1 MKQEMTKY
9 LKVQSP
15 SPEWFQTAIADVGE
29 SRFVDVQDCD
39 VHYLYWPSKREA
51 QGNLLLVHGGGG
63 HAHWWSFLAP
73 MLAQNLNVAALCLS
87 GMGDSGWR
95 SFYDSDIRVEDMR
108 GVISHAQ
115 FHGPTYVLGHSFGG
129 YMTSRFGQLYGDEV
143 MGIIIADS
151 PIRPPHKRNED
162 RKRRPRMGNKRY
174 YSDFEEALK
183 RFRLM
188 PSQPCENEFLVEH
201 IGRTSLKLDSKGWCW
216 KWDGGA
222 MENSR
227 FVEPFHEYLAA
238 ATCKKA
244 YLYGEKS
251 KLVDEESLL
260 FIKTLIGDDAPIIG
274 IPEAHHHLMLDQP
287 IAFVTTLRAV
297 LSLWQGS
304 VTRQK

>member
-1 MKQEMTKY
+1 MTKY
-9 LKVQSP
+9 LEVQSP
-15 SPEWFQTAIADVGE
+15 SPDWFRAAMADPGD
-29 SRFVDVQDCD
+29 SRFVDVEDCN
-39 VHYLYWPSKREA
+39 VHYLYWPCKKKA

-73 MLAQNLNVAALCLS
+73 MLAQDLNVAALCLS
-87 GMGDSGWR
+87 GMGDSGSR
-95 SFYDSDIRVEDMR
+95 SSYDSKIRVKDMR
-108 GVISHAQ
+108 GVVSHAQ
-115 FHGPTYVLGHSFGG
+115 FQGPTYILGHSFGG

-143 MGIIIADS
+143 TGIIIADS
-151 PIRPPHKRNED
+151 PIRAPRKRGEAK
-162 RKRRPRMGNKRY
+162 RRRPRMGNKRY
-174 YSDFEEALK
+174 YADFDEALK

-201 IGRTSLKLDSKGWCW
+201 IARNSLKLDSRGWCW

-227 FVEPFHEYLAA
+227 FGEPFHEYLAA

-251 KLVDEESLL
+251 KLVDEESLR
-260 FIKTLIGDDAPIIG
+260 FIKTLLGQDAPIIG

-287 IAFVTTLRAV
+287 IAFVTALRAV
-297 LSLWQGS
+297 LVLWQESEGS
-304 VTRQK
+304 KS

>member
-1 MKQEMTKY
+1 
-9 LKVQSP
+9 
-15 SPEWFQTAIADVGE
+15 
-29 SRFVDVQDCD
+29 
-39 VHYLYWPSKREA
+39 
-51 QGNLLLVHGGGG
+51 
-63 HAHWWSFLAP
+63 
-73 MLAQNLNVAALCLS
+73 
-87 GMGDSGWR
+87 
-95 SFYDSDIRVEDMR
+95 
-108 GVISHAQ
+108 
-115 FHGPTYVLGHSFGG
+115 
-129 YMTSRFGQLYGDEV
+129 MTSRFGQLYGDEV

-260 FIKTLIGDDAPIIG
+260 FIKTLIGEDAPIIG